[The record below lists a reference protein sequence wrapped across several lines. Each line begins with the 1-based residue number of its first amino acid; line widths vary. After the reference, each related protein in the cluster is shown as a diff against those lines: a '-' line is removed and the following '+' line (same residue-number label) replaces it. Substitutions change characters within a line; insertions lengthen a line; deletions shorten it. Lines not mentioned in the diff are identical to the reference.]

1 MKKFICAALALGAV
15 LATGACKAQPRYE
28 CVIRD
33 AKTGEVIRRV
43 KVVYK
48 SECQVYLLNP

>member
-48 SECQVYLLNP
+48 TECQAYLINP

>member
-1 MKKFICAALALGAV
+1 MRKFMGAALALGAV
-15 LATGACKAQPRYE
+15 LATGACKMQPQYE
-28 CVIRD
+28 CIIRD
-33 AKTGEVIRRV
+33 AKTGEVIKKV